1 MPSNDWSNIGKNVS
15 SRSWRRPATT
25 DFLLGPLGVVKR
37 QRIVKERRKATRR
50 RADEM
55 IRPDKLDEKQIAKNE
70 NSTTKYVME
79 IAKVLDDYLVRTNSE
94 QQGVLYFKLVINPF
108 SFSQTVENIFYT
120 AFLVRDGRL
129 AITEDESNGLPYLIP
144 SLPPTA
150 EEVKETNIVRKQ
162 IIMEMDKKTW
172 REAIKVFNI
181 TEAIIPMREREVKAI
196 NASGWYS

>member
-1 MPSNDWSNIGKNVS
+1 MV
-15 SRSWRRPATT
+15 
-25 DFLLGPLGVVKR
+25 
-37 QRIVKERRKATRR
+37 
-50 RADEM
+50 
-55 IRPDKLDEKQIAKNE
+55 RPDKLDEKQIAKNE
-70 NSTTKYVME
+70 NSTTKHVME
-79 IAKVLDDYLVRTNSE
+79 IAKILDDYLVKTNSE
-94 QQGVLYFKLVINPF
+94 QQGVLYFKLVVNPF

-150 EEVKETNIVRKQ
+150 EEVRETNIVRKQ

-181 TEAIIPMREREVKAI
+181 TEAIIPMRERETKAI
-196 NASGWYS
+196 NASGWYF